1 MTHSVFWCA
10 TAPHCILGDVL
21 SSTISVRT
29 ANGELLVLSRRC
41 PHGGETP
48 NYLKIGVNL
57 EHYKQNKKQ
66 LSILWS
72 MYIFSNFW
80 GNKSAVAVS
89 EQSQAL
95 SVLKICKSWGS
106 VKRECS
112 AGMEQTSGGRHSSLG
127 TSGCAPEGKQTKSR
141 IRCVPLCG
149 HAPENAKTC
158 RFCSETVLNVT
169 KPVGARNSPVQR

>member
-1 MTHSVFWCA
+1 MNTTNKTKNNFRYC
-10 TAPHCILGDVL
+10 G
-21 SSTISVRT
+21 
-29 ANGELLVLSRRC
+29 RC
-41 PHGGETP
+41 T
-48 NYLKIGVNL
+48 
-57 EHYKQNKKQ
+57 
-66 LSILWS
+66 
-72 MYIFSNFW
+72 FSPFSG

-112 AGMEQTSGGRHSSLG
+112 AGMEQTSGGRHGFLG

-149 HAPENAKTC
+149 HASENAQTR

-169 KPVGARNSPVQR
+169 KSVGARIVQKYPRTTMKQHDVTSRTITS